1 MAGAV
6 RFAAECE
13 SDPYQVFWAKATLGD
28 LELLVGTPPTV
39 TDAYKT
45 AVAKN
50 ENDWFAL
57 NSSRAQLLLLNDL
70 GFQPER
76 VKAGIAVFDRAL
88 DRIPKPAGKW
98 QPNQVILFS
107 GHMVDA
113 PDRAEPRF
121 PPGKVE
127 AAARRIGEAL
137 DALNAGP
144 GDLALS
150 QAAAGGDLLFLEAC
164 QKRGVRCQVLLP
176 FPEPQFIQSSIV
188 PSADGDT
195 WRKRYFDV
203 KTALQNQPAGQG
215 PLPLRIMVDELG
227 RLPSGVDP
235 FERCNLWLLYTT
247 LAWGIDK
254 ARFICLW
261 NGGGKRWSRRHRAHE
276 KRGRAPDRPGDTHR
290 HAQAVSRDRSS
301 SRRTLRPWPQ
311 STGWWHDAVPL
322 DIDQHGALPRTAQAL
337 PPLRRGAT
345 VYRVVLL

>member
-1 MAGAV
+1 MHRTG
-6 RFAAECE
+6 
-13 SDPYQVFWAKATLGD
+13 L
-28 LELLVGTPPTV
+28 
-39 TDAYKT
+39 
-45 AVAKN
+45 
-50 ENDWFAL
+50 
-57 NSSRAQLLLLNDL
+57 SRDFLQ
-70 GFQPER
+70 
-76 VKAGIAVFDRAL
+76 
-88 DRIPKPAGKW
+88 
-98 QPNQVILFS
+98 S
-107 GHMVDA
+107 
-113 PDRAEPRF
+113 
-121 PPGKVE
+121 KVE
-127 AAARRIGEAL
+127 AAAQRIGEAL

-261 NGGGKRWSRRHRAHE
+261 NGAGSDGPGGTEHMKTEVELRT
-276 KRGRAPDRPGDTHR
+276 GRVTHIDTR
-290 HAQAVSRDRSS
+290 K
-301 SRRTLRPWPQ
+301 L
-311 STGWWHDAVPL
+311 
-322 DIDQHGALPRTAQAL
+322 
-337 PPLRRGAT
+337 
-345 VYRVVLL
+345 